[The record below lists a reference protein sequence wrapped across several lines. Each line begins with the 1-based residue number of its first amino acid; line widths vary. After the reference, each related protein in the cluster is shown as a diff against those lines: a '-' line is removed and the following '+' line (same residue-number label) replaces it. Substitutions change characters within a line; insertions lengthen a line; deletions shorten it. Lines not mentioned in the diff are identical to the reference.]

1 VLEEA
6 HGLAGDLP
14 VVALNDADRL
24 KVSDKGNVTHLA
36 WGSDGWKAASTE
48 PHR

>member
-1 VLEEA
+1 
-6 HGLAGDLP
+6 LAGNLP

-24 KVSDKGNVTHLA
+24 KVSDRGKVTHLA
-36 WGSDGWKAASTE
+36 WGSDGWKAASAE

>member
-1 VLEEA
+1 
-6 HGLAGDLP
+6 
-14 VVALNDADRL
+14 L

-36 WGSDGWKAASTE
+36 WGSDGWKVASRE